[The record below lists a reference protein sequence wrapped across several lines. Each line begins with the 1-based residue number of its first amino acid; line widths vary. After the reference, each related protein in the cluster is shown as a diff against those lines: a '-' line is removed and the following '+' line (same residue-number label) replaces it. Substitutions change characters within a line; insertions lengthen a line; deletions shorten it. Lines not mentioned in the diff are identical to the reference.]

1 MGIVTCDIAT
11 SVNGYVTGTDQR
23 LDSPFGDGIDE
34 KTLHGWMFDEPEEH
48 AEEIAGILDAGAFI
62 MGRNM
67 FSPGRGEWDP
77 DWHGWWGAE
86 PPYRAPVFVLTHHP
100 REPLSLGQTTFHF
113 VTGGAKAA
121 LSLARAAANERNVA
135 IAGGA
140 ATINQY
146 LKLDAIDELRLHVT
160 PMIVDAGE
168 RLMDAVGWHRVSLV
182 SARSTPPVVH
192 LTYRFDRQGVAPT
205 N

>member
-1 MGIVTCDIAT
+1 MGLVTCDIAT

-23 LDSPFGDGIDE
+23 LDHPFGDGIDE
-34 KTLHGWMFDEPEEH
+34 DVLHGWMFAEPDDH
-48 AEEIAGILDAGAFI
+48 AQEIAGILDAGAFI

-77 DWHGWWGAE
+77 DWTGWWGEE
-86 PPYRAPVFVLTHHP
+86 PPYRAPVFVLTHHA
-100 REPLSLGQTTFHF
+100 RAPLTLGETTFHF
-113 VTGGAKAA
+113 VTDGAEAA
-121 LSLARAAANERNVA
+121 LDLARAAANERNVA

-160 PMIVDAGE
+160 PMIVDTGE

-182 SARSTPPVVH
+182 SARATPSVVH
-192 LTYRFDRQGVAPT
+192 LTYRFDRSEPT